1 MNMLLR
7 RLILAGMAAAL
18 LTVPAVAQMPSPSF
32 PLNKGPKELTP
43 AERAKQKAIDDAYR
57 AALPK
62 IQEKKGPT
70 DPWAGVRPDPASPSK
85 RSSN

>member
-1 MNMLLR
+1 MLLR
-7 RLILAGMAAAL
+7 RLILAGVVAAL
-18 LTVPAVAQMPSPSF
+18 LTAPAVAQMPAPSF
-32 PLNKGPKELTP
+32 PLSKGPKELTP

-57 AALPK
+57 AALPR

-70 DPWAGVRPDPASPSK
+70 DPWAGVRPDPASPPK